1 MTINLT
7 RALSM
12 ALSRGMRAE
21 LQSPGVGSGPQDQQA
36 GPGIPPTQGEFN
48 WGLEV
53 GAAWLRSSLGGAVCP
68 RLQGT
73 LQASTRPQSLPPPR
87 RPLTHRQAESLLPPT
102 HPLDCQFTGRLTCP
116 STERENASCSC
127 KHQDTC
133 DVISLCCDSC
143 GLPLAFVHRAQTGL
157 SREAGAENSVRRGI
171 SHLTWV

>member
-1 MTINLT
+1 
-7 RALSM
+7 M

-21 LQSPGVGSGPQDQQA
+21 LQSPGIGSSLQDQQA
-36 GPGIPPTQGEFN
+36 GPGIPTQGEFD
-48 WGLEV
+48 WGLEA

-73 LQASTRPQSLPPPR
+73 LQASTGPRAFLPPP
-87 RPLTHRQAESLLPPT
+87 PETLDTQAESLLPPT

-133 DVISLCCDSC
+133 DVISLCC

-157 SREAGAENSVRRGI
+157 SREAGTENSVRRGI